1 MWGGILGP
9 VLFVA
14 AWLVGGF
21 LEPRYSPVHDAI
33 SRLAAVGAS
42 TRLLMTAGLAAF
54 ATGMFVFAGA
64 LRRDLPGPAW
74 IAVVAAGLASVGVL
88 ATPLGETARIDDVHG
103 FFAVAGYVSLAAVP
117 LLAAGPLGASGL
129 AGAAG
134 VSVTVAIGAGV
145 CLAATAFDAVP
156 GLFQR
161 VGLTLLDAWVAGAA
175 TWMVYRRRGDAA

>member
-1 MWGGILGP
+1 MWGGIVGP

-21 LEPRYSPVHDAI
+21 LEPGYSPVHHAI

-54 ATGMFVFAGA
+54 AGGMFVFAGT
-64 LRRDLPGPAW
+64 LRRALPGPAW
-74 IAVVAAGLASVGVL
+74 IAVLAAGVASVGVL
-88 ATPLGETARIDDVHG
+88 ATPLGDTPAIDDLHG

-117 LLAAGPLGASGL
+117 LLAAGPLAASGL
-129 AGAAG
+129 TGAAG
-134 VSVTVAIGAGV
+134 GSVTVAIGAGV
-145 CLAATAFDAVP
+145 CLAVTALDAVP

-161 VGLTLLDAWVAGAA
+161 VGLTLLDAWVAGTA
-175 TWMVYRRRGDAA
+175 TWMVRRRRGDAA